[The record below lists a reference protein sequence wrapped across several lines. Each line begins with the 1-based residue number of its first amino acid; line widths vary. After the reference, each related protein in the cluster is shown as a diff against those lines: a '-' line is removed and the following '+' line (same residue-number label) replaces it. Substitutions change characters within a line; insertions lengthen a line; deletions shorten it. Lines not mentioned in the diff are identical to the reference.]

1 MSELVKELNERGYKL
16 NNTGHAKDADRF
28 FRAAIEIECL
38 EHANAT
44 QEKRIDEML
53 VAQAALEKERDELK
67 KQLEQ
72 KTSDERG
79 EAYWLEHYKNST
91 DAEKAEAVIA
101 FRRSAIAYSR
111 DNERLKA
118 ELAAVSASKTEK

>member
-1 MSELVKELNERGYKL
+1 MSDLERQLREESQKLTKGNLYEL
-16 NNTGHAKDADRF
+16 AAD
-28 FRAAIEIECL
+28 EIARL
-38 EHANAT
+38 KGAF
-44 QEKRIDEML
+44 L
-53 VAQAALEKERDELK
+53 GLK